1 MSTTFESIRRFTLA
15 AANTLAPDPAQVAD
29 HEKIADA
36 VATVLVDEKPLFKND
51 EDKLRTASLFVGV
64 GYREGSLRAN
74 IVGDCT
80 ESKPGE
86 KCKGRPRSFCFLQ
99 VHLSNGG
106 SPEMNEDLT
115 LCVRAAYRLL
125 STSFRICPRDPVAH
139 YAEGGEKACE
149 SDRAKRISTDRLA
162 IAQRVY
168 TRTKKKLEENNG
180 GT

>member
-1 MSTTFESIRRFTLA
+1 MSATFETIRRFTLV
-15 AANTLAPDPAQVAD
+15 AANTIAPDPAHVAD

-36 VATVLVDEKPLFKND
+36 VATVLVVERPLFKND
-51 EDKLRTASLFVGV
+51 EDKLRTAALFVGV
-64 GYREGSLRAN
+64 GYREGSLRAS

-99 VHLSNGG
+99 VHESNGG
-106 SPEMNEDLT
+106 TPDMNEDLAK
-115 LCVRAAYRLL
+115 CVRASYRLL
-125 STSFRICPRDPVAH
+125 ATSFKVCPRDPVAH

-149 SDRAKRISTDRLA
+149 SDRAKRISVDRLA

-168 TRTKKKLEENNG
+168 VRAKKKLDEG
-180 GT
+180 GI